1 LFLNKIY
8 VIINTDKKLKRK
20 KIWERNFLKI
30 LKQKINLLKIKII
43 KILFQELK
51 FHFKLSISKLIRKY
65 IKEGPKGPFKINKL
79 IKINFKI
86 KREHLLPITISIL

>member
-1 LFLNKIY
+1 
-8 VIINTDKKLKRK
+8 
-20 KIWERNFLKI
+20 
-30 LKQKINLLKIKII
+30 
-43 KILFQELK
+43 LK

-65 IKEGPKGPFKINKL
+65 IKEDPKGPFKINKL